1 MCEAEMRND
10 EIFCIKYIDSGLN
23 LVFVFTLTAAAVRV
37 SGVTGERLLYDR
49 FREARLEVRCEVR
62 LLKTKL
68 D

>member
-37 SGVTGERLLYDR
+37 SGVTGERLLYER
-49 FREARLEVRCEVR
+49 FREARLEVR
-62 LLKTKL
+62 
-68 D
+68 